1 MFSLFHGP
9 DGNQLC
15 FWQSSSRT
23 ILVILSEIVLTT
35 RDRVEVGAGLQAS
48 EPAAETLSEPAA
60 ADESNRHLSKL
71 SFLFNNIA
79 LRSSSPFDVRY
90 LR

>member
-1 MFSLFHGP
+1 MFSLFHDP

-35 RDRVEVGAGLQAS
+35 RDRVEVGAGLRTS

-60 ADESNRHLSKL
+60 ADESNRHLLKL